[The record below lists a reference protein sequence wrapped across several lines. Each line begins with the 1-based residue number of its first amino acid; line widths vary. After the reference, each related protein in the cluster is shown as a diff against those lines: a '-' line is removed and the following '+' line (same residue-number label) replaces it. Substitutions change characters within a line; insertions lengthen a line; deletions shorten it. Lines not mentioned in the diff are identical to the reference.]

1 MSEAEDA
8 ELSVFGHGEKDLLL
22 MLVEFLDVK
31 QHINFERMGVG
42 HEEGHKLI
50 VERNL
55 ETCEGV
61 LVHPWSRFGEP
72 QFVELF
78 LGEGEIDSAF
88 VISLAINPA
97 FEPMLLVI
105 PDDVVCLVCL
115 LLGEVLGALAF
126 SLWLWCSLLGRSW
139 GSGSAALRGSRL
151 RLRLVAPGCPE
162 VSKN

>member
-1 MSEAEDA
+1 MYPRDDAFCSKTAKSFLSEAEDA

-22 MLVEFLDVK
+22 LLVEFLDVE
-31 QHINFERMGVG
+31 QHINFERMGIG

-61 LVHPWSRFGEP
+61 LVHPWSRFGES

-97 FEPMLLVI
+97 VEPMLLVI

-115 LLGEVLGALAF
+115 LLGAVRVLNGEH
-126 SLWLWCSLLGRSW
+126 SCQVVV
-139 GSGSAALRGSRL
+139 LRGANADF
-151 RLRLVAPGCPE
+151 V
-162 VSKN
+162 